1 MMSYKPHR
9 LHSTL
14 SVFALTGL
22 FSSQSLA
29 TQFQIVDAKGS
40 PAKGVV
46 VYAHTVPAPTPSVRS
61 PNASVIQK
69 EKSFIPALVVSQA
82 NQDVQFINQDD
93 ITHHIY
99 SVGEQNGFSFKIR
112 AGVDDKKHQFT
123 HTGQVSMG
131 CNIHDWMSGY
141 LYVVDTPYFGISDDN
156 GNIELDIPAVQS
168 LTLNVWHPNL
178 DRGTAQA
185 FPSLSVT
192 DKTIKVAINGSY
204 TPLEVVKPQTDF
216 DFLDDYE

>member
-1 MMSYKPHR
+1 MMSYKSHK

-14 SVFALTGL
+14 TVFALTGL
-22 FSSQSLA
+22 FTCQSLA
-29 TQFQIVDAKGS
+29 TQFHIVDAKGT
-40 PAKGVV
+40 PAKGLV
-46 VYAHTVPAPTPSVRS
+46 VYAYTVPAPAPSVRS
-61 PNASVIQK
+61 PDASVIQK
-69 EKSFIPALVVSQA
+69 DKSFIPALVVSQA

-99 SVGEQNGFSFKIR
+99 SVGEKNGFSFKIR
-112 AGVDDKKHQFT
+112 AGVNDKKHQFA

-141 LYVVDTPYFGISDDN
+141 LYVVDTPYFGISDN
-156 GNIELDIPAVQS
+156 SGNVELDIPNIQS
-168 LTLNVWHPNL
+168 LTVNVWHPNL
-178 DRGTAQA
+178 DNGKAQT
-185 FPSLSVT
+185 FSSLSVK
-192 DKTIKVAINGSY
+192 DKKVKVTIKGSY